1 MEPSHA
7 SHATTRASA
16 RSTAVEHRETIQR
29 ALGALEAALAA
40 PAPDRLRQWSEVVA
54 RRLHDLRGEFARH
67 VEITEGVDGLYDEIL
82 ALAPE
87 HARALDALRDEHLE
101 IEAAIRTSLTELAAA
116 RTGARGDPDA
126 WVAAQR
132 EAGTALMGRL
142 VRHRQ
147 RGADLTWRAFNTELG
162 SG

>member
-16 RSTAVEHRETIQR
+16 RSTAVEHRETMQR

-40 PAPDRLRQWSEVVA
+40 PAPNRLEQWSEVVS

-67 VEITEGVDGLYDEIL
+67 VEITEGADGLYDEIL

-87 HARALDALRDEHLE
+87 HGRALDALRDEHLE
-101 IEAAIRTSLTELAAA
+101 IEAAVRAMLTELAASRGTA
-116 RTGARGDPDA
+116 RADPDA
-126 WVAAQR
+126 WVADRR
-132 EAGTALMGRL
+132 EAGTTLMGRL

-147 RGADLTWRAFNTELG
+147 RGADLTWRAYNTELG

>member
-1 MEPSHA
+1 MEPSHH
-7 SHATTRASA
+7 SPATTRASA
-16 RSTAVEHRETIQR
+16 RSTAIEHRETIQR

-40 PAPDRLRQWSEVVA
+40 PAPDRLTQWGDVVA

-67 VEITEGVDGLYDEIL
+67 VEITEGPDGLYDEIL
-82 ALAPE
+82 GLAPE
-87 HARALDALRDEHLE
+87 HARALDGLRREHLE
-101 IEAAIRTSLTELAAA
+101 IEAAIRDSLTVLAGRAAA
-116 RTGARGDPDA
+116 LQDPDA
-126 WVAAQR
+126 WVAERR

-147 RGADLTWRAFNTELG
+147 KGSDLTWRAFNEELG